1 MIYNDRRTT
10 RHADMHKVP
19 RHHTLLSQNVDK
31 NGAHNLKQTETWGRY
46 KVMNWKGKADRR
58 DK

>member
-46 KVMNWKGKADRR
+46 KVMN
-58 DK
+58 